1 MSNRENIFGNMG
13 NKKLLL
19 IAGVSLIV
27 LALLILLIASLS
39 INLQLTVN
47 GGTEPLQLVYGKD
60 TYQEPG
66 ATAEA
71 NGETV
76 EVEISGSVDMTK
88 LGSYEITYKASYLWL
103 TKTVKREVKVVDATA
118 PVITLNTVPGYLT
131 PPDGEYEEEGYTA
144 IDDYDG
150 DITEK
155 VQVRTE
161 NDVVYY
167 TVTDSS
173 GNKTEVQRQIIRKDV
188 VPPTITLKGEES
200 ITINA
205 GTAFKEPGYTASDNI
220 DGDITDKVEISGSV
234 NIYHAGTYTLTYTV
248 KDSHGNEASAQRTV
262 IVKPIKQPSTVSPGG
277 KVIYLTFDDGPR
289 AHTQRLLDILEQY
302 NAKATFFVVNT
313 QYKMKTLL
321 PAIVNAGHGIGMHS
335 VSHEYSE
342 IYASE
347 EAFFKDLYAMQK
359 IIKDAT
365 GVTTTMMRFPGGSS
379 NNISKQYNV
388 GIMTRLTKAVT
399 DQGFQ
404 YYDWNVSSGDAGGV
418 SGSKAEKTAQV
429 VSNVIKGISGKQY
442 AIVLQ
447 HDIQDFSVDAVEQIL
462 VWGLN
467 NGYTF
472 QALTPSSPTCHH
484 KVNN

>member
-1 MSNRENIFGNMG
+1 MHHKVIIGMQMAGNRV
-13 NKKLLL
+13 
-19 IAGVSLIV
+19 GVG
-27 LALLILLIASLS
+27 LALLELELAQRHRECHHI
-39 INLQLTVN
+39 QLVLVVTQQCVVMTDVVTLVN
-47 GGTEPLQLVYGKD
+47 GGPVGMEEHSLALGVLDLQIH
-60 TYQEPG
+60 TIQ
-66 ATAEA
+66 
-71 NGETV
+71 V
-76 EVEISGSVDMTK
+76 EVTLDSAVEQTVVAFHAVDHFT
-88 LGSYEITYKASYLWL
+88 LGSIHLAGHQL
-103 TKTVKREVKVVDATA
+103 DA
-118 PVITLNTVPGYLT
+118 G
-131 PPDGEYEEEGYTA
+131 
-144 IDDYDG
+144 
-150 DITEK
+150 
-155 VQVRTE
+155 
-161 NDVVYY
+161 
-167 TVTDSS
+167 
-173 GNKTEVQRQIIRKDV
+173 
-188 VPPTITLKGEES
+188 
-200 ITINA
+200 
-205 GTAFKEPGYTASDNI
+205 
-220 DGDITDKVEISGSV
+220 
-234 NIYHAGTYTLTYTV
+234 
-248 KDSHGNEASAQRTV
+248 
-262 IVKPIKQPSTVSPGG
+262 
-277 KVIYLTFDDGPR
+277 DGPR